1 MGQLGALI
9 EAYRD
14 RQKYRPKNADL
25 ARDLHVARSTVGN
38 WLDGTMPR
46 PAHLRVLSTLL
57 DVPYLRVLDAVLE
70 DAGYLPR
77 AGETGGDTAAKSE
90 AEETSAQDAANDM
103 AARER
108 AESTDSEAPL
118 RGPHSHTQSGAS
130 RSTRTQRD
138 GGTAE
143 STTL

>member
-1 MGQLGALI
+1 MSQLGALI

-38 WLDGTMPR
+38 WLDGTMPK

-77 AGETGGDTAAKSE
+77 AGEPGGNTAAIAAETEPDDAISALA
-90 AEETSAQDAANDM
+90 AEEVERLRTEASQRPPPESAD
-103 AARER
+103 
-108 AESTDSEAPL
+108 PGL
-118 RGPHSHTQSGAS
+118 
-130 RSTRTQRD
+130 
-138 GGTAE
+138 
-143 STTL
+143 L

>member
-38 WLDGTMPR
+38 WLDGTMPK
-46 PAHLRVLSTLL
+46 PAHLRALSTLL

-77 AGETGGDTAAKSE
+77 AGEPGGDTAAIV
-90 AEETSAQDAANDM
+90 
-103 AARER
+103 
-108 AESTDSEAPL
+108 TDVTAEAPTSPELKRAAGL
-118 RGPHSHTQSGAS
+118 RRPPARRRQG
-130 RSTRTQRD
+130 
-138 GGTAE
+138 
-143 STTL
+143 